1 MIAGAQSC
9 FPLLAA
15 EPLPAARERVALAPP
30 WTTSPLKTRVG
41 VSRRRASG
49 RLSRRRRVR
58 SMFTPGSRACGYRT
72 ASGRAKWPNCDPF
85 GEPGFELLRHRQ
97 PSVLGDGPNR
107 YLFVGNDPIN
117 WVDLFGLS
125 SVPSSFWS
133 ALASGNL
140 ELAETI
146 LAELVELG
154 EAGPGMQASLQA
166 AKAAAQRM
174 AQIGARCIKNTGKL
188 ANKLGKTKKQ
198 VEKAIHA
205 AKNKMK
211 VPGNPD
217 VTVDPVTGEIYPIR
231 KDGGL
236 GDSIGDIFEWLEKLG
251 F

>member
-1 MIAGAQSC
+1 MRFSSK
-9 FPLLAA
+9 
-15 EPLPAARERVALAPP
+15 P
-30 WTTSPLKTRVG
+30 WMGFGGSATSGLYYY
-41 VSRRRASG
+41 
-49 RLSRRRRVR
+49 
-58 SMFTPGSRACGYRT
+58 GYRFYDPYLQ
-72 ASGRAKWPNCDPF
+72 RWPNQDPF
-85 GEPGFELLRHRQ
+85 GERGFELLRHRQ

-125 SVPSSFWS
+125 SLPSSFWA
-133 ALASGNL
+133 ALASGDL

-146 LAELVELG
+146 LAEMVELG
-154 EAGPGMQASLQA
+154 EAGPGMQAALQE

-198 VEKAIHA
+198 VEQAIHA

-217 VTVDPVTGEIYPIR
+217 VTVDPVTGEIYPIT
-231 KDGGL
+231 KGGGL
-236 GDSIGDIFEWLEKLG
+236 GDSIGDILEWLEKLG